1 MSREGSQAYRGSQVD
16 PVGTSYRGECVQEG
30 RAVIAVLGPRD
41 ASAESEVCDLARRL
55 GSLLASTGYGI
66 SFLGSGAG
74 PAAAGGAALST
85 GGRVVGFS
93 APGMYVPDLDQ
104 EPGVFEIKEQTS
116 YFSALE
122 ATLELSD
129 AVMII
134 DPELSALAVLL
145 HVWSYGQTLE
155 GPYQPLI
162 LVGESWPKVVKSI
175 ADAAG
180 LDRRTRA
187 MVTFASTPEEAVEA
201 LRYYVQ
207 PD

>member
-1 MSREGSQAYRGSQVD
+1 MH
-16 PVGTSYRGECVQEG
+16 EG

-41 ASAESEVCDLARRL
+41 APADSEVCDLARRL
-55 GSLLASTGYGI
+55 GTNLASAGYGI
-66 SFLGSGAG
+66 TFLGSGAA
-74 PAAAGGAALST
+74 PASAGGAALSS
-85 GGRVVGFS
+85 GGRVVGFA
-93 APGMYVPDLDQ
+93 APDMHVPDLDQ
-104 EPGVFEIKEQTS
+104 EPGVFEIRQESS

-122 ATLELSD
+122 AALDLSD
-129 AVMII
+129 AVMVI
-134 DPELSALAVLL
+134 DTEISALAALL

-162 LVGESWPKVVKSI
+162 LVGDSWPKIVKSI

-187 MVTFASTPEEAVEA
+187 MVTFASSPEEAVEA

-207 PD
+207 PG